1 MTIPA
6 EATSPLAANFSF
18 SASESLRENNL
29 SSPTVTAAAVA
40 ALLPRPLPG
49 GTPFST
55 VRSIP
60 GKLNSLRILI
70 ATIPPVCSSGVLEMP
85 DFNPKFFI
93 DISELSF
100 LDIFT
105 VSYKLSKDIAKQS
118 KPEPRFA
125 LEAGPKAVII
135 FVFFNIC

>member
-1 MTIPA
+1 M
-6 EATSPLAANFSF
+6 
-18 SASESLRENNL
+18 
-29 SSPTVTAAAVA
+29 TAAAVA

-49 GTPFST
+49 GTPLST
-55 VRSIP
+55 VKSIP

-70 ATIPPVCSSGVLEMP
+70 ATIPPVCSSGLVEMP
-85 DFNPKFFI
+85 DFNPRFFI

-125 LEAGPKAVII
+125 LEAGRKAVII
-135 FVFFNIC
+135 FVFFKIC